1 MNKGNDSES
10 QLQLEQWGDAHFSSA
25 DRLLKGHEFRY
36 MRENGKSVVGRF
48 MVLSHA
54 ASQDGKRRLG
64 AIVTKKYDKRAVRR
78 NRAFRL
84 FRESYRLIKD
94 GIRDDVWLIVIARK
108 AMHKRNAAEI
118 QSELISLLRKEGL
131 LNEKSIQSDC

>member
-1 MNKGNDSES
+1 ME
-10 QLQLEQWGDAHFSSA
+10 LEQWGDGHFSAA

-54 ASQDGKRRLG
+54 TSADGARRLG
-64 AIVTKKYDKRAVRR
+64 VIVTKKYDKRAVGR
-78 NRAFRL
+78 NRAYRL

-94 GIRDDVWLIVIARK
+94 GIKEDIWVIVIARK
-108 AMHKRNAAEI
+108 AMHKRHAAEI
-118 QSELISLLRKEGL
+118 QSELIYLLRKEGL